1 MLLTVRFKFRPKI
14 HQEPCN
20 KVGSLSPAMHL
31 AGFETRT
38 FRFYHNALNHS
49 PLSLYQQSFKWLYV
63 QITNNTCGLLWVQ
76 WALWEERYT
85 FHICLAWTFQI
96 QPPGM
101 TFFLLEWPFQHRK
114 NEKVERKVRSCF
126 NVMNLVNIQIR
137 CITWSELRT

>member
-1 MLLTVRFKFRPKI
+1 MQHFISPVKSYPDRGINSYITKGFFYLLIGCSKSKFGQTHQMLLTVRFKFRPKV

-49 PLSLYQQSFKWLYV
+49 PLSPYQHSFKWLYA

-76 WALWEERYT
+76 WAL
-85 FHICLAWTFQI
+85 
-96 QPPGM
+96 
-101 TFFLLEWPFQHRK
+101 
-114 NEKVERKVRSCF
+114 
-126 NVMNLVNIQIR
+126 
-137 CITWSELRT
+137 